1 MKKIIALVLSVVM
14 LCCFSVTAFAADSP
28 TATEKVVITIRKAD
42 VTNPTGKEDVEYTFD
57 KGTTITVKADE
68 EAYGTFKNWSVY
80 KVTASVEGVSAPVN
94 SGVIT
99 LSAVKN
105 LAATKKAEA
114 AVAGTDYEIVS
125 GSLTAK
131 EMTVKANTTLII
143 CGNYGNVVTDP
154 LSASN
159 ADDSA
164 SAPATNDITAVYA
177 VIVMLAV
184 VAFGF
189 GVKKVYSK

>member
-1 MKKIIALVLSVVM
+1 MKKIIALILSVVM
-14 LCCFSVTAFAADSP
+14 ICCFSVTAFAADSP
-28 TATEKVVITIRKAD
+28 TATEKVTVTVRKAEVVD
-42 VTNPTGKEDVEYTFD
+42 PTGKVDVEYTLD
-57 KGTTITVKADE
+57 KGTLVTVKADE
-68 EAYGTFKNWSVY
+68 TTYGTFKNWSIYTVS
-80 KVTASVEGVSAPVN
+80 ASVEGVSAPVN

-105 LAATKKAEA
+105 LAATTKTAT

-131 EMTVKANTTLII
+131 EMTVKVNATVII
-143 CGNYGNVVTDP
+143 CGNYGDVVTDP

-159 ADDSA
+159 ADGSA
-164 SAPATNDITAVYA
+164 SAPATSDMTAVYA

-184 VAFGF
+184 AAFGF